1 MSTFIVALH
10 VLAAILLIG
19 PVAIASS
26 MYAPQFRKAQSG
38 DQAAIG
44 ALRLVH
50 RITRAY
56 GFVSLLVPVLGL
68 VAFFTV
74 DGAMK
79 EHALHF
85 ALLLAIVAW
94 GILIAL
100 VIPSQRKGLVAL
112 NAVEAG
118 DAPASEAE
126 AAKAADAD
134 TSKIPGQAAMFAGI
148 FNLLWM
154 ITAILMFI

>member
-10 VLAAILLIG
+10 VLTAILLIG

-38 DQAAIG
+38 DPAAVG
-44 ALRLVH
+44 ALRLIH
-50 RITRAY
+50 RITRSY
-56 GFVSLLVPVLGL
+56 GFISLLVPVLGL
-68 VAFFTV
+68 IAFFVV

-79 EHALHF
+79 NTALHF
-85 ALLLAIVAW
+85 ALLLAIAAW
-94 GILIAL
+94 GVLIAL
-100 VIPSQRKGLVAL
+100 VIPRQRQGLVAL

-118 DAPASEAE
+118 DAPASESE

-148 FNLLWM
+148 FNLLWLV
-154 ITAILMFI
+154 TAILMFI

>member
-1 MSTFIVALH
+1 MSTLIVALH
-10 VLAAILLIG
+10 VLTAILLIG

-38 DQAAIG
+38 DPAAVG

-50 RITRAY
+50 RITRSY

-74 DGAMK
+74 DGTMK
-79 EHALHF
+79 NHALHF
-85 ALLLAIVAW
+85 ALLLAIIAW
-94 GILIAL
+94 GVLITL
-100 VIPSQRKGLVAL
+100 VIPRQRQGLVVL

-126 AAKAADAD
+126 TAKATKADA
-134 TSKIPGQAAMFAGI
+134 SKIPGQAAMFAGI
-148 FNLLWM
+148 FNLLWL
-154 ITAILMFI
+154 ITAILMFF